1 MSAEFVISLDPAR
14 NLIDV
19 RMSGFYGIDDVRRYA
34 AAIGEATRTLGGEPG
49 RQRMLSDITGM
60 QIQSQE
66 IVAAFAAF
74 MADPRYAARRIAFV
88 VDTSL
93 ARMQLNRAKMGRD
106 AQAFHSRD
114 AAEAWLFAEDRAAA

>member
-1 MSAEFVISLDPAR
+1 MSAHFTISVDRPR

-19 RMSGFYGIDDVRRYA
+19 RMSGFYALDDVQRYA
-34 AAIGEATRTLGGEPG
+34 AAIGEATLTLGGDPG

-88 VDTSL
+88 VETSL
-93 ARMQLNRAKMGRD
+93 ARMQLNRAKMGRE
-106 AQAFHSRD
+106 AQVFHSRD
-114 AAEAWLFAEDRAAA
+114 EAESWLFADHQAAA